1 MCQLF
6 RLNIWS
12 FCTIMFQLGKSGEN
26 IEAVVRLSSADD
38 EIQRLVDANGNQFVL
53 SKGKDSTR
61 PLEDITLLLVINW

>member
-12 FCTIMFQLGKSGEN
+12 FCIMFQLGKSGEN